1 MPDKQQTEYNT
12 HLHSLPSSHRY
23 PPNTSVAE
31 SGASRSCCRQ
41 QHPLAAVLLAAFA
54 ALLALPL
61 QAEAQTAGICGR
73 TAEVQT
79 AIVAKISGVTDCA
92 DVTATQL
99 AAITGL
105 LDLRDKNITAL
116 AAGDFDGLT
125 ALTQL
130 NLRSNDL
137 TALPDDVFDG
147 LTALTHLWLHWNEL
161 STLPA
166 GVFDNNTAL
175 RDLILSWNEL
185 STLPA
190 GVFDNNTALRQLNL
204 HGNSLSTLPAGVFDN
219 NTALTDMNLGGNH
232 LATLDDDV
240 FDELTALT
248 TLDLWDNSLNTFPAG
263 VFDELTALSKLNL
276 TSNHL
281 STLPAGGFENLTELT
296 ELTLGWN
303 DLTTLPAGVFDGLT
317 KLRRLDLHWNDLT
330 ELPAEVFDELT
341 ALTTLRLWG
350 NELSTLRDDV
360 FDELTKLR
368 SLRLGYN
375 SLSRLRAGVFENL
388 TELTTL
394 TLQGN
399 PGAPFSPTAVALPDD
414 GTVPVAGGTVTLDGS
429 SSGGPWGTN
438 VAYSW
443 ALTSPTSRVTVT
455 FDNNT
460 SATPVA
466 TIPALRDG
474 AELTFTLTVT
484 GRGTNNEVWFSID
497 ALNGTVPDTD
507 AATVRATVPVPASNA
522 APSFDS
528 PATYSAA
535 ENQTEVGTVKASDSD
550 ASDAIVT
557 GHIRPGEDAAQFTI
571 VGSSEGGVL
580 TFVSAPNYEAPAD
593 ADTNNDYVVV
603 VRATSGTGAREMTA
617 DQTITVTVTDVA
629 GEAPGAPATPVV
641 SPASVS
647 SVDVS
652 WAVPSNAGPR
662 ITDYDYQYRVKS
674 PAGSWTEVTNT
685 TISVTNTTI
694 TGLAESTEYE
704 VQVRATNAE
713 GTGPW
718 SEPSGSGSTHAN
730 AAPSFDSPATF
741 NAEENQTAAGTV
753 QASDDDDSVTYMIQA
768 GDDAAQFT
776 IVASSGVL
784 TFVSAPNYEAPADAD
799 TNNDYEVV
807 VRASSGTGAR
817 EKTVDQPITVTVT
830 NVAGEAPGA
839 PATPVVSPASVS
851 SVDVSWAVPS
861 NAGPRITDYDYQYR
875 VKSPAGSWTEVTN
888 TTISV
893 TNTTITGLA
902 EDTEY
907 EVQVRATNAEGT
919 GGWSEPSGSGST
931 HANAAP
937 VFDSLAT
944 FNLAENQTLAGTV
957 EASDSD
963 SGDSVTYMIQ
973 AGDDAAQFTI
983 VASSGVLTFVS
994 APNYEAPA
1002 DADTNN
1008 DYEVVVRASS
1018 GTGAREKTADRTITV
1033 TVTNVGGEAPDA
1045 PATPSVS
1052 SASVT
1057 SLNVSWTAPS
1067 NAGPPITDYDYQY
1080 RVKSPQGQWHS
1091 DFGTTITELSATI
1104 TGLAENTEYEV
1115 QVRATNAEGTGP
1127 WSEPPGS
1134 GSTDANAAPSFTSPA
1149 TFNAAENQTAVGTV
1163 QASDSDAGDSVTGY
1177 VIRPGADA
1185 AQFTIVASSGLLT
1198 FVSAPNFE
1206 DAADADTDN
1215 DYVVVVRA
1223 SSGTG
1228 AREKTADQTITVTV
1242 TDVDGEAPGAPATPS
1257 VSSASGSSL
1266 NVSWTAPSNA
1276 GPSITDY
1283 DYQYRVKSPPGSWT
1297 TPPVPPSNVSNLLTE
1312 LSTTITGLEE
1322 DTEYEVQVRATNAEG
1337 TGDWS
1342 DPPGS
1347 GSTAAN
1353 AAPVF
1358 TSLAAF
1364 SAAENQ
1370 TAVGTVQA
1378 LDADAGDSVTYMIR
1392 PGTDAAQ
1399 FTIVAS
1405 TGLLTFKSEPNYE
1418 APADADTDNNY
1429 EVVVRATSGTG
1440 TREKTAD
1447 QTIIVTVT
1455 DVDREAPGARASTTR
1470 SVSSASGSSL
1480 TVTWDAPP
1488 NAGPPITDYDY
1499 RYRVESSPEW
1509 TQVTD
1514 TPIEGLST
1522 TITGLEANTKYEVQ
1536 VRATNAEG
1544 TGDWFALRS
1553 DPPSSSSSSSSS
1565 SSPAP
1570 TRRGG
1575 GGTPACTQDDV
1586 HANTAAQATDSALSA
1601 VTAGAICPAADVD
1614 YFTVTAPGQ
1623 GLVFV
1628 DTTGGVQTRGS
1639 IWQNDVVL
1647 ASGSTGEQ
1655 QNERLGARVQA
1666 GPVVVA
1672 VEGQDGATGPYA
1684 VEITFVQ
1691 GYLEN
1696 PGADSFQSGVGLL
1709 SGWVCDADMV
1719 EIELNGEP
1727 QEAAYG
1733 TARLDTAGVCGD
1745 TDNGFGLLFNWNL
1758 LSDGEHEVVA
1768 LVDGVELDRATV
1780 TVTTL
1785 GTEFL
1790 RDVTGTCEVADFP
1803 TMDETVTLVWQ
1814 QTQQSFVIVDGPA
1827 PAGPTNRM
1835 GTPGEGYLENPGPNS
1850 FQSGIGVLSG
1860 WVCDAETVE
1869 LAIGTAGRQVAAY
1882 GTERLDTQGAC
1893 GDTANGFGLLFNWN
1907 LLGEGEHEVVAYVDG
1922 EELGRATV
1930 RVTTL
1935 GAEFLRDVEGEC
1947 TVADFPMTGE
1957 TVTLEWQQNSQN
1969 FVIIETE

>member
-1 MPDKQQTEYNT
+1 MPDRQQTEYNT

-175 RDLILSWNEL
+175 R
-185 STLPA
+185 
-190 GVFDNNTALRQLNL
+190 QLNL

-219 NTALTDMNLGGNH
+219 NTALTDLILGGNS
-232 LATLDDDV
+232 LTTLDDDV

-317 KLRRLDLHWNDLT
+317 ALRRLDLHSNFLT
-330 ELPAEVFDELT
+330 ELPAGVFDELT

-350 NELSTLRDDV
+350 NELSTLPDDV

-375 SLSRLRAGVFENL
+375 SLSTLRAGVFENL

-394 TLQGN
+394 SLQGN

-414 GTVPVAGGTVTLDGS
+414 GTVPVAGGTVTLDGN

-474 AELTFTLTVT
+474 AALTFTLTVT

-528 PATYSAA
+528 AATFSAA
-535 ENQTEVGTVKASDSD
+535 ENQTEAGTVKASDSD

-685 TISVTNTTI
+685 TIEVTNTTI
-694 TGLAESTEYE
+694 TGLEEDTEYE
-704 VQVRATNAE
+704 VQARATNAE
-713 GTGPW
+713 GTGGW
-718 SEPSGSGSTHAN
+718 SEPPGSGSTHAN
-730 AAPSFDSPATF
+730 AAPVFDSLATF
-741 NAEENQTAAGTV
+741 NVAENQTLAGTV
-753 QASDDDDSVTYMIQA
+753 EASDSDSGDSVTYAIQRGA
-768 GDDAAQFT
+768 DAAQFT
-776 IVASSGVL
+776 IVASSEGGVVL

-807 VRASSGTGAR
+807 VRATGGTGAR
-817 EKTVDQPITVTVT
+817 VKTVDQPITVTVT
-830 NVAGEAPGA
+830 NALGEAPG
-839 PATPVVSPASVS
+839 
-851 SVDVSWAVPS
+851 
-861 NAGPRITDYDYQYR
+861 
-875 VKSPAGSWTEVTN
+875 
-888 TTISV
+888 
-893 TNTTITGLA
+893 
-902 EDTEY
+902 
-907 EVQVRATNAEGT
+907 
-919 GGWSEPSGSGST
+919 
-931 HANAAP
+931 
-937 VFDSLAT
+937 
-944 FNLAENQTLAGTV
+944 
-957 EASDSD
+957 
-963 SGDSVTYMIQ
+963 
-973 AGDDAAQFTI
+973 
-983 VASSGVLTFVS
+983 
-994 APNYEAPA
+994 
-1002 DADTNN
+1002 
-1008 DYEVVVRASS
+1008 
-1018 GTGAREKTADRTITV
+1018 
-1033 TVTNVGGEAPDA
+1033 A

-1057 SLNVSWTAPS
+1057 SLNVSWAVPS
-1067 NAGPPITDYDYQY
+1067 NAGPPITDYDYRY
-1080 RVKSPQGQWHS
+1080 WVKSTPGVLNGELS
-1091 DFGTTITELSATI
+1091 ETITELSATI
-1104 TGLAENTEYEV
+1104 TGLAADTEYEV

-1134 GSTDANAAPSFTSPA
+1134 GSTDANAAPSFDSAA

-1177 VIRPGADA
+1177 AIRPGADA
-1185 AQFTIVASSGLLT
+1185 AQFTIVTSTGVLT
-1198 FVSAPNFE
+1198 FEAAPNFE
-1206 DAADADTDN
+1206 AAADADTNN

-1223 SSGTG
+1223 TSGTG

-1242 TDVDGEAPGAPATPS
+1242 TNVAGEAPGAPATPS

-1297 TPPVPPSNVSNLLTE
+1297 TPPDSPSNVSNLLTE
-1312 LSTTITGLEE
+1312 LSTTITGLAE

-1347 GSTAAN
+1347 GSTDAN

-1358 TSLAAF
+1358 TSAAAF
-1364 SAAENQ
+1364 DAAENQ
-1370 TAVGTVQA
+1370 TAVGTVRASDSDVGDDVTGYAIQPG
-1378 LDADAGDSVTYMIR
+1378 ADE
-1392 PGTDAAQ
+1392 AQ
-1399 FTIVAS
+1399 FTIEAS
-1405 TGLLTFKSEPNYE
+1405 TGLLTFKSEPNFE

-1455 DVDREAPGARASTTR
+1455 DVVGEAPGARASATR
-1470 SVSSASGSSL
+1470 SELSASGRSL
-1480 TVTWDAPP
+1480 TVTWTAPP

-1514 TPIEGLST
+1514 TPITELST
-1522 TITGLEANTKYEVQ
+1522 TITGLEANTKYEVE

-1586 HANTAAQATDSALSA
+1586 HANTAAQATDSGLSA

-1628 DTTGGVQTRGS
+1628 DTTGVQTLGM
-1639 IWQNDVVL
+1639 IWQTDVVL

-1672 VEGQDGATGPYA
+1672 LHGQDGATGPYA

-1719 EIELNGEP
+1719 EIELNGMP

-1827 PAGPTNRM
+1827 PAGTTNRM
-1835 GTPGEGYLENPGPNS
+1835 GTPGVGYLENPGTQLVS
-1850 FQSGIGVLSG
+1850 ERHRGAVGLGV
-1860 WVCDAETVE
+1860 
-1869 LAIGTAGRQVAAY
+1869 
-1882 GTERLDTQGAC
+1882 
-1893 GDTANGFGLLFNWN
+1893 
-1907 LLGEGEHEVVAYVDG
+1907 
-1922 EELGRATV
+1922 
-1930 RVTTL
+1930 
-1935 GAEFLRDVEGEC
+1935 
-1947 TVADFPMTGE
+1947 
-1957 TVTLEWQQNSQN
+1957 
-1969 FVIIETE
+1969 

>member
-1 MPDKQQTEYNT
+1 MQDKQQAEYDT
-12 HLHSLPSSHRY
+12 HLQHQRRGIRRIPVL
-23 PPNTSVAE
+23 
-31 SGASRSCCRQ
+31 GCRQ
-41 QHPLAAVLLAAFA
+41 QHLLATVLLAAFA
-54 ALLALPL
+54 VLLALPL
-61 QAEAQTAGICGR
+61 QAEAQTGICGR
-73 TAEVQT
+73 TAEVHA
-79 AIVAKISGVTDCA
+79 AIVAKISGGTCANVTDL
-92 DVTATQL
+92 QL
-99 AAITGL
+99 GAITGT
-105 LDLRDKNITAL
+105 LDLRSESISALSAGDFEGLTAL
-116 AAGDFDGLT
+116 TKLWLHDNALTELRAGVFDGLT

-130 NLRSNDL
+130 WLYDNAL

-147 LTALTHLWLHWNEL
+147 LTLLTDLDLNDNALTALPDGVFDGLTALTDLDLTNNDLTEL
-161 STLPA
+161 PDGVFDALTALTFLDLNDNALTELPD
-166 GVFDNNTAL
+166 GVFDNLA
-175 RDLILSWNEL
+175 
-185 STLPA
+185 
-190 GVFDNNTALRQLNL
+190 
-204 HGNSLSTLPAGVFDN
+204 
-219 NTALTDMNLGGNH
+219 ALTQLWLTGN
-232 LATLDDDV
+232 A
-240 FDELTALT
+240 
-248 TLDLWDNSLNTFPAG
+248 
-263 VFDELTALSKLNL
+263 
-276 TSNHL
+276 
-281 STLPAGGFENLTELT
+281 LTELR
-296 ELTLGWN
+296 
-303 DLTTLPAGVFDGLT
+303 AGVFDGLT
-317 KLRRLDLHWNDLT
+317 LLTDLHLGLNALT
-330 ELPAEVFDELT
+330 ELP
-341 ALTTLRLWG
+341 
-350 NELSTLRDDV
+350 DDV
-360 FDELTKLR
+360 FEP
-368 SLRLGYN
+368 
-375 SLSRLRAGVFENL
+375 
-388 TELTTL
+388 L
-394 TLQGN
+394 TLLTQLALYGN
-399 PGAPFSPTAVALPDD
+399 PEAPFVPTAVALPDD

-443 ALTSPTSRVTVT
+443 ALTSGSGPT
-455 FDNNT
+455 FDDT
-460 SATPVA
+460 ASATPMV
-466 TIPALRDG
+466 TIPASAAG
-474 AELTFTLTVT
+474 STFTFTLTVT
-484 GRGTNNEVWFSID
+484 RDGLVSRFRG
-497 ALNGTVPDTD
+497 ADTD
-507 AATVRATVPVPASNA
+507 TDTATVTARVPPPNA
-522 APSFDS
+522 APVF
-528 PATYSAA
+528 TSAA
-535 ENQTEVGTVKASDSD
+535 TFNAEENQTEAGTVEASDDDDDSVTY
-550 ASDAIVT
+550 AIHA
-557 GHIRPGEDAAQFTI
+557 GADAAQFTI
-571 VGSSEGGVL
+571 VASSGVL
-580 TFVSAPNYEAPAD
+580 TFVLVPNFEAPAD
-593 ADTNNDYVVV
+593 ADTDNNYEVV
-603 VRATSGTGAREMTA
+603 VRATGGTGAREMTE
-617 DQTITVTVTDVA
+617 DQTITVTVTDV
-629 GEAPGAPATPVV
+629 GDESPGAPATPSVL
-641 SPASVS
+641 PASVS

-652 WAVPSNAGPR
+652 WAVPSNAGPP
-662 ITDYDYQYRVKS
+662 ITDYDYRYRVKS
-674 PAGSWTEVTNT
+674 TAGSWTEVTNT

-694 TGLAESTEYE
+694 TGLAEGTEYE

-730 AAPSFDSPATF
+730 AAPVFDSLATF
-741 NAEENQTAAGTV
+741 SAAENQTAVGTV
-753 QASDDDDSVTYMIQA
+753 KALDSDAGDSVTDYAIQPGA
-768 GDDAAQFT
+768 DAAQFT
-776 IVASSGVL
+776 IVA
-784 TFVSAPNYEAPADAD
+784 
-799 TNNDYEVV
+799 
-807 VRASSGTGAR
+807 
-817 EKTVDQPITVTVT
+817 
-830 NVAGEAPGA
+830 
-839 PATPVVSPASVS
+839 AT
-851 SVDVSWAVPS
+851 
-861 NAGPRITDYDYQYR
+861 
-875 VKSPAGSWTEVTN
+875 
-888 TTISV
+888 
-893 TNTTITGLA
+893 
-902 EDTEY
+902 
-907 EVQVRATNAEGT
+907 
-919 GGWSEPSGSGST
+919 
-931 HANAAP
+931 
-937 VFDSLAT
+937 
-944 FNLAENQTLAGTV
+944 
-957 EASDSD
+957 
-963 SGDSVTYMIQ
+963 
-973 AGDDAAQFTI
+973 
-983 VASSGVLTFVS
+983 GVLTFVS

-1018 GTGAREKTADRTITV
+1018 GTGAREKTADQTITV

-1091 DFGTTITELSATI
+1091 DFGTTITELSKTI
-1104 TGLAENTEYEV
+1104 TGLEENTEYEV
-1115 QVRATNAEGTGP
+1115 RVRAENDEGQGG

-1149 TFNAAENQTAVGTV
+1149 TFNVAENQTAVGTV
-1163 QASDSDAGDSVTGY
+1163 QASDSDSGDSVTGY
-1177 VIRPGADA
+1177 VIHAGADG
-1185 AQFTIVASSGLLT
+1185 AQFTIVASSGVLT
-1198 FVSAPNFE
+1198 FVSAPNYE
-1206 DAADADTDN
+1206 APADADTNN
-1215 DYVVVVRA
+1215 DYEVVVRA

-1228 AREKTADQTITVTV
+1228 AREKTADQPITVTV
-1242 TDVDGEAPGAPATPS
+1242 TDVGGEAPGAPATPS
-1257 VSSASGSSL
+1257 VSSVSASS
-1266 NVSWTAPSNA
+1266 VTVTWAAPSNA
-1276 GPSITDY
+1276 GPPITDY

-1297 TPPVPPSNVSNLLTE
+1297 TTPVPPSNVSNLLTE
-1312 LSTTITGLEE
+1312 LSTTITGLAA

-1342 DPPGS
+1342 EPPGS
-1347 GSTAAN
+1347 GSTDAN

-1358 TSLAAF
+1358 DSPATF
-1364 SAAENQ
+1364 NAAENQ
-1370 TAVGTVQA
+1370 TVVGTVQA
-1378 LDADAGDSVTYMIR
+1378 SDSDAGDSVTDYAIQ
-1392 PGTDAAQ
+1392 PGADAAQ
-1399 FTIVAS
+1399 FTIEAL
-1405 TGLLTFKSEPNYE
+1405 TGVLTFKSEPNFE
-1418 APADADTDNNY
+1418 APADTDADNNY

-1440 TREKTAD
+1440 VREKTAD
-1447 QTIIVTVT
+1447 QTITVTVT
-1455 DVDREAPGARASTTR
+1455 DVVGEAPGARASATR
-1470 SVSSASGSSL
+1470 SVSSASGSRL
-1480 TVTWDAPP
+1480 TVTWTAPP

-1499 RYRVESSPEW
+1499 RYRVKSSQEPW
-1509 TQVTD
+1509 TEVPD
-1514 TPIEGLST
+1514 TTSTELST

-1544 TGDWFALRS
+1544 TGDWFALLS
-1553 DPPSSSSSSSSS
+1553 PSAPPSSS

-1575 GGTPACTQDDV
+1575 GGAPACTQDDV

-1639 IWQNDVVL
+1639 IWQNDVAL
-1647 ASGSTGEQ
+1647 ASGSTGQ

-1672 VEGQDGATGPYA
+1672 LHGQDGATGPYA
-1684 VEITFVQ
+1684 VAITFVQ

-1790 RDVTGTCEVADFP
+1790 RDVTGTCTAADFP

-1860 WVCDAETVE
+1860 WVCDAQTVE

-1907 LLGEGEHEVVAYVDG
+1907 LLGEGTHEVVAYVDD

-1935 GAEFLRDVEGEC
+1935 GVEFVRDVEGEC
-1947 TVADFPMTGE
+1947 VVEDFPMLGE

-1969 FVIIETE
+1969 FVITAVE

>member
-1 MPDKQQTEYNT
+1 MPDRQQTEYNT

-350 NELSTLRDDV
+350 NELSTLPDDV

-685 TISVTNTTI
+685 TIAVTNTTI

-713 GTGPW
+713 GTSPW

-730 AAPSFDSPATF
+730 AAPVFDSLATF
-741 NAEENQTAAGTV
+741 NAAENQTAAGTV
-753 QASDDDDSVTYMIQA
+753 QASDSDSGDSVTYMIQDVA
-768 GDDAAQFT
+768 DGAQFT

-830 NVAGEAPGA
+830 NAPGEAPGA

-888 TTISV
+888 TTIEV
-893 TNTTITGLA
+893 TNTTITGLE

-919 GGWSEPSGSGST
+919 GGWSEPPGSGST

-944 FNLAENQTLAGTV
+944 FNVAENQTLAGTV

-1002 DADTNN
+1002 DADT
-1008 DYEVVVRASS
+1008 
-1018 GTGAREKTADRTITV
+1018 
-1033 TVTNVGGEAPDA
+1033 
-1045 PATPSVS
+1045 
-1052 SASVT
+1052 
-1057 SLNVSWTAPS
+1057 
-1067 NAGPPITDYDYQY
+1067 
-1080 RVKSPQGQWHS
+1080 
-1091 DFGTTITELSATI
+1091 
-1104 TGLAENTEYEV
+1104 
-1115 QVRATNAEGTGP
+1115 
-1127 WSEPPGS
+1127 
-1134 GSTDANAAPSFTSPA
+1134 
-1149 TFNAAENQTAVGTV
+1149 
-1163 QASDSDAGDSVTGY
+1163 
-1177 VIRPGADA
+1177 
-1185 AQFTIVASSGLLT
+1185 
-1198 FVSAPNFE
+1198 
-1206 DAADADTDN
+1206 DN
-1215 DYVVVVRA
+1215 D
-1223 SSGTG
+1223 
-1228 AREKTADQTITVTV
+1228 
-1242 TDVDGEAPGAPATPS
+1242 
-1257 VSSASGSSL
+1257 
-1266 NVSWTAPSNA
+1266 
-1276 GPSITDY
+1276 
-1283 DYQYRVKSPPGSWT
+1283 
-1297 TPPVPPSNVSNLLTE
+1297 
-1312 LSTTITGLEE
+1312 
-1322 DTEYEVQVRATNAEG
+1322 
-1337 TGDWS
+1337 
-1342 DPPGS
+1342 
-1347 GSTAAN
+1347 
-1353 AAPVF
+1353 
-1358 TSLAAF
+1358 
-1364 SAAENQ
+1364 
-1370 TAVGTVQA
+1370 
-1378 LDADAGDSVTYMIR
+1378 
-1392 PGTDAAQ
+1392 
-1399 FTIVAS
+1399 
-1405 TGLLTFKSEPNYE
+1405 
-1418 APADADTDNNY
+1418 Y

-1440 TREKTAD
+1440 AREKTVD
-1447 QTIIVTVT
+1447 Q
-1455 DVDREAPGARASTTR
+1455 
-1470 SVSSASGSSL
+1470 
-1480 TVTWDAPP
+1480 
-1488 NAGPPITDYDY
+1488 PI
-1499 RYRVESSPEW
+1499 
-1509 TQVTD
+1509 
-1514 TPIEGLST
+1514 
-1522 TITGLEANTKYEVQ
+1522 
-1536 VRATNAEG
+1536 
-1544 TGDWFALRS
+1544 
-1553 DPPSSSSSSSSS
+1553 
-1565 SSPAP
+1565 
-1570 TRRGG
+1570 
-1575 GGTPACTQDDV
+1575 
-1586 HANTAAQATDSALSA
+1586 
-1601 VTAGAICPAADVD
+1601 
-1614 YFTVTAPGQ
+1614 
-1623 GLVFV
+1623 
-1628 DTTGGVQTRGS
+1628 
-1639 IWQNDVVL
+1639 
-1647 ASGSTGEQ
+1647 
-1655 QNERLGARVQA
+1655 
-1666 GPVVVA
+1666 
-1672 VEGQDGATGPYA
+1672 
-1684 VEITFVQ
+1684 
-1691 GYLEN
+1691 
-1696 PGADSFQSGVGLL
+1696 
-1709 SGWVCDADMV
+1709 
-1719 EIELNGEP
+1719 
-1727 QEAAYG
+1727 
-1733 TARLDTAGVCGD
+1733 
-1745 TDNGFGLLFNWNL
+1745 
-1758 LSDGEHEVVA
+1758 
-1768 LVDGVELDRATV
+1768 TV
-1780 TVTTL
+1780 TVTNAL
-1785 GTEFL
+1785 ARRRAPRL
-1790 RDVTGTCEVADFP
+1790 RRRCRRP
-1803 TMDETVTLVWQ
+1803 
-1814 QTQQSFVIVDGPA
+1814 
-1827 PAGPTNRM
+1827 R
-1835 GTPGEGYLENPGPNS
+1835 
-1850 FQSGIGVLSG
+1850 
-1860 WVCDAETVE
+1860 
-1869 LAIGTAGRQVAAY
+1869 
-1882 GTERLDTQGAC
+1882 
-1893 GDTANGFGLLFNWN
+1893 
-1907 LLGEGEHEVVAYVDG
+1907 
-1922 EELGRATV
+1922 
-1930 RVTTL
+1930 
-1935 GAEFLRDVEGEC
+1935 
-1947 TVADFPMTGE
+1947 
-1957 TVTLEWQQNSQN
+1957 
-1969 FVIIETE
+1969 

>member
-1 MPDKQQTEYNT
+1 MPR
-12 HLHSLPSSHRY
+12 SLPKSPASTDCANVTASHL
-23 PPNTSVAE
+23 
-31 SGASRSCCRQ
+31 GAITGTLNLKAQSIS
-41 QHPLAAVLLAAFA
+41 
-54 ALLALPL
+54 ALLA
-61 QAEAQTAGICGR
+61 
-73 TAEVQT
+73 
-79 AIVAKISGVTDCA
+79 
-92 DVTATQL
+92 
-99 AAITGL
+99 
-105 LDLRDKNITAL
+105 
-116 AAGDFDGLT
+116 GDFEGLT
-125 ALTQL
+125 ALTKL
-130 NLRSNDL
+130 DLSDNTLTALPEGVFDNLTALADL
-137 TALPDDVFDG
+137 ALEGNTLAALPDDVFDD
-147 LTALTHLWLHWNEL
+147 LTALT
-161 STLPA
+161 
-166 GVFDNNTAL
+166 
-175 RDLILSWNEL
+175 IL
-185 STLPA
+185 
-190 GVFDNNTALRQLNL
+190 D
-204 HGNSLSTLPAGVFDN
+204 
-219 NTALTDMNLGGNH
+219 LTDN
-232 LATLDDDV
+232 A
-240 FDELTALT
+240 
-248 TLDLWDNSLNTFPAG
+248 
-263 VFDELTALSKLNL
+263 
-276 TSNHL
+276 
-281 STLPAGGFENLTELT
+281 
-296 ELTLGWN
+296 
-303 DLTTLPAGVFDGLT
+303 
-317 KLRRLDLHWNDLT
+317 LT
-330 ELPAEVFDELT
+330 ELPEGVFDKLT
-341 ALTTLRLWG
+341 ALDQLWLTG
-350 NELSTLRDDV
+350 NG
-360 FDELTKLR
+360 LTE
-368 SLRLGYN
+368 
-375 SLSRLRAGVFENL
+375 LRAGVFDKLTLLTDLLLGLNALTELPDDVFEPL
-388 TELTTL
+388 TELTQL
-394 TLQGN
+394 ALYGN
-399 PGAPFSPTAVALPDD
+399 PEAPFVPTAVALPDD

-438 VAYSW
+438 VEYEW
-443 ALTSPTSRVTVT
+443 ELTDSSSGVTVT
-455 FDNNT
+455 FDDPT
-460 SATPVA
+460 SAMPVV
-466 TIPALRDG
+466 TIPDSADG
-474 AELTFTLTVT
+474 STFTFTLTVT
-484 GRGTNNEVWFSID
+484 RDGLVSRFRG
-497 ALNGTVPDTD
+497 ADTD
-507 AATVRATVPVPASNA
+507 TDTATVTARVPPPNA
-522 APSFDS
+522 APVF
-528 PATYSAA
+528 TSAA
-535 ENQTEVGTVKASDSD
+535 TFNAEENQTEAGTVEASDSD
-550 ASDAIVT
+550 ADDSVTYAIQDSAD
-557 GHIRPGEDAAQFTI
+557 GAQFTI
-571 VGSSEGGVL
+571 VASSGVL
-580 TFVSAPNYEAPAD
+580 TFVSAPNYEDAAD
-593 ADTNNDYVVV
+593 ADTDNDYVVV
-603 VRATSGTGAREMTA
+603 VRASSGTGAREKTV
-617 DQTITVTVTDVA
+617 DQTITVTVTDV
-629 GEAPGAPATPVV
+629 GDEAPGAPATPEV

-647 SVDVS
+647 SLNVS
-652 WAVPSNAGPR
+652 WAVPSNAGPP
-662 ITDYDYQYRVKS
+662 ITDYDYRYRVKS

-694 TGLAESTEYE
+694 TGLAEGTEYE

-713 GTGPW
+713 GTSPW
-718 SEPSGSGSTHAN
+718 SEPSGSGSTDAN
-730 AAPSFDSPATF
+730 AAPVFDSLATF
-741 NAEENQTAAGTV
+741 SAAENQTAVGRV
-753 QASDDDDSVTYMIQA
+753 QASDSDDSVTYAIQGGA
-768 GDDAAQFT
+768 DAAQFT

-784 TFVSAPNYEAPADAD
+784 TFVSAPNYEAAADAD
-799 TNNDYEVV
+799 TDNDYVVV

-817 EKTVDQPITVTVT
+817 EKTVDQ
-830 NVAGEAPGA
+830 
-839 PATPVVSPASVS
+839 
-851 SVDVSWAVPS
+851 
-861 NAGPRITDYDYQYR
+861 
-875 VKSPAGSWTEVTN
+875 
-888 TTISV
+888 
-893 TNTTITGLA
+893 
-902 EDTEY
+902 
-907 EVQVRATNAEGT
+907 
-919 GGWSEPSGSGST
+919 
-931 HANAAP
+931 
-937 VFDSLAT
+937 
-944 FNLAENQTLAGTV
+944 
-957 EASDSD
+957 
-963 SGDSVTYMIQ
+963 
-973 AGDDAAQFTI
+973 
-983 VASSGVLTFVS
+983 
-994 APNYEAPA
+994 
-1002 DADTNN
+1002 
-1008 DYEVVVRASS
+1008 
-1018 GTGAREKTADRTITV
+1018 TITV
-1033 TVTNVGGEAPDA
+1033 TVTDVGDEAPGA

-1067 NAGPPITDYDYQY
+1067 NAGPPITDYDYRY
-1080 RVKSPQGQWHS
+1080 RVKSPPGVWNGELS
-1091 DFGTTITELSATI
+1091 ETITELSATI
-1104 TGLAENTEYEV
+1104 TGLAADTEYEV

-1134 GSTDANAAPSFTSPA
+1134 GSTDANAAPSFDSAA

-1177 VIRPGADA
+1177 AIRPGADA
-1185 AQFTIVASSGLLT
+1185 AQFTIVASSGVLT
-1198 FVSAPNFE
+1198 FVSAPNYE

-1266 NVSWTAPSNA
+1266 SVSWTAPSNA
-1276 GPSITDY
+1276 GPPITDY

-1297 TPPVPPSNVSNLLTE
+1297 PPPDSPSNVSNLLTE
-1312 LSTTITGLEE
+1312 LSTTITGLAA

-1342 DPPGS
+1342 EPPGS
-1347 GSTAAN
+1347 GSTDAN

-1358 TSLAAF
+1358 TSAAAF
-1364 SAAENQ
+1364 DAAENQ
-1370 TAVGTVQA
+1370 TVVGTVQA
-1378 LDADAGDSVTYMIR
+1378 SDSDAGDDVTGFAIQ
-1392 PGTDAAQ
+1392 PGADEAQ
-1399 FTIVAS
+1399 FTIEAL
-1405 TGLLTFKSEPNYE
+1405 TGVLTFKSEPNFE
-1418 APADADTDNNY
+1418 APADADADNNY
-1429 EVVVRATSGTG
+1429 EVVVRVTSGTG

-1447 QTIIVTVT
+1447 QTITVTVT
-1455 DVDREAPGARASTTR
+1455 NVVGEAPGARASATR
-1470 SVSSASGSSL
+1470 SELSASGRSL
-1480 TVTWDAPP
+1480 TVTWTAPP

-1509 TQVTD
+1509 TEVTD
-1514 TPIEGLST
+1514 TPITELST

-1553 DPPSSSSSSSSS
+1553 DPAPSSASA
-1565 SSPAP
+1565 SPAP

-1586 HANTAAQATDSALSA
+1586 HANTAAQATDSGLSA

-1628 DTTGGVQTRGS
+1628 DTTGGVQTRGT
-1639 IWQNDVVL
+1639 IRQTDVVL

-1719 EIELNGEP
+1719 EIELNGMP

-1733 TARLDTAGVCGD
+1733 TERLDTASVCRD

-1814 QTQQSFVIVDGPA
+1814 QRQQSFVIVDGPA

-1907 LLGEGEHEVVAYVDG
+1907 LLGEGEHEVVAYVDDV
-1922 EELGRATV
+1922 ELGRATV

-1935 GAEFLRDVEGEC
+1935 GVEFVLDVEGEC
-1947 TVADFPMTGE
+1947 VVEDFPMPGE

-1969 FVIIETE
+1969 FVITAVE